1 MSVRRMVRFIVE
13 FPCHRVRFGFLH
25 SERLGPLETFDLN
38 EKLGHLHDLNDTH
51 DLNVTSMWP
60 QRPHNDLTV
69 TSMEVMSWQKMTEFD
84 DFNLLNDLN
93 EE

>member
-1 MSVRRMVRFIVE
+1 MDHSD
-13 FPCHRVRFGFLH
+13 RV
-25 SERLGPLETFDLN
+25 GPLETFDLN
-38 EKLGHLHDLNDTH
+38 EKLGHLHDLN
-51 DLNVTSMWP
+51 VTSQWP

-69 TSMEVMSWQKMTEFD
+69 TSTTSMEVMSWQKMTEFD